1 MSYAKPLVIFAAV
14 LFLTAAGYSQS
25 TLSGRVVQV
34 LDGRTVI
41 IEISTGKLLAE
52 LQYVEVPEPEQPLYK
67 TVREHL
73 AKLVL
78 DKDVTFRSAG
88 FAPGKTFGQL
98 FVNST
103 DVAVQLLRDGAAWH
117 ISPEKSGQNASD
129 SDAYEYHQTQA
140 RLENRGVWGVKDMK
154 PAWEFRAEK
163 ALNEREKQLAADR
176 GTAEAKKANYK
187 TTSAERTST
196 RPAGVWSDKNPSLKN
211 PGPLMHGYNAATKTG
226 WLSTFWMGIKEQGDV
241 PADRKVV
248 CDITYLYKQESE
260 KNRTG
265 KFHFTVVSVA
275 DEWRFLKANTL
286 SVIVDEK
293 TVAVGRPKRVTSK
306 EDGMAIEKLSFE
318 ISKAAIEKIVYGGE
332 VTLKIGDYVI
342 FPQAGMQLLLYNIL
356 QAAE

>member
-1 MSYAKPLVIFAAV
+1 MSYAKSLVIFAAILV
-14 LFLTAAGYSQS
+14 LAAAGYSQS

-78 DKDVTFRSAG
+78 DKQVTFRSAG

-103 DVAVQLLRDGAAWH
+103 DVAVQMLRDGAAWH
-117 ISPEKSGQNASD
+117 ISPEKSGQNASE

-154 PAWEFRAEK
+154 PAWEFRAER
-163 ALNEREKQLAADR
+163 ALSEREKQLAADR
-176 GTAEAKKANYK
+176 GT
-187 TTSAERTST
+187 
-196 RPAGVWSDKNPSLKN
+196 AGVWSDKNPSLKN
-211 PGPLMHGYNAATKTG
+211 PGPLMLGYNAATKTG

-342 FPQAGMQLLLYNIL
+342 FPQAGMQLLLYNML